1 MSLGGTNLGGGVQGI
16 APKQTVL
23 NYKDGNQTMI
33 RTQLRRAWNTSYATG
48 KVNGKNRVI
57 TPFRAVNNSGD
68 FLSRNNYVC
77 GGSEPNSIHR
87 GGIRKRFGSILSQ
100 CDGTGVEASNTN
112 VRYVP
117 DSSDYTRYK
126 KQNALNNNYNDSSYG
141 GYNNSAYTTYM
152 KIGRFA

>member
-33 RTQLRRAWNTSYATG
+33 RTQLRRAWNTSYATN
-48 KVNGKNRVI
+48 KVNGNNRVI

-68 FLSRNNYVC
+68 FLSRKNYVC

-117 DSSDYTRYK
+117 DSSEYTRYK
-126 KQNALNNNYNDSSYG
+126 KQSALNNNYNDSSYG

>member
-48 KVNGKNRVI
+48 KVNGNNRVI

-68 FLSRNNYVC
+68 FLSRKNYVC

-117 DSSDYTRYK
+117 DSSEYTRYK
-126 KQNALNNNYNDSSYG
+126 KQNALNNNYNDSSFG